1 MARAVERRE
10 RYVMRP
16 IVEVAAEL
24 GLSERD
30 LDLYGRNKAKLT
42 AEAVAQLDQRPHG
55 DLVLVTGMTPT
66 TAGEGKTTTAIGLT
80 QALRRCGANAVAA
93 LREPSMGPVFGVKGG
108 GTGGGLSQVVPGD
121 DINLHFTGDLHA
133 VTAANN
139 LLAAAID
146 NSLFHGNPLGIDP
159 RRVTWRRC
167 LDMNDRAL
175 RHTVI
180 GMGGASDGIVRQESF
195 DITPA
200 SEVMAILSVARD
212 LDDLHQRLGEIIVG
226 YTDGSPIQPVTC
238 RALQVDSAMTV
249 LLRDAIRPNLV
260 QTGEGGPALVHGG
273 PFANIA
279 LGCNSIAATR
289 AALATAEITVTEA
302 GFGSDLGAEKF
313 FNVVSRIGGFEPQAA
328 VIVATARAIKR
339 HGGRPARDLESED
352 LAALE
357 AGLPNLDAHI
367 DNVAAHGVTPIV
379 AVNRFPSDT
388 EAELEAVLSHCRQRD
403 VRAAI
408 ADPFG
413 GGGAACLDL
422 ARHVREALAGERP
435 RFRRLYELDQP
446 LADKIETVARQVYG
460 AGSVSFARLAQLAL
474 RRAQRLGQNDWPV
487 CIAKT
492 QYSLSVDPNQLGR
505 PADHEFTVRDVRP
518 SAGAGFAVVVSGE
531 IMTMPGLPRSP
542 AATRFDIAADSHTA

>member
-1 MARAVERRE
+1 
-10 RYVMRP
+10 MRP
-16 IVEVAAEL
+16 IVEVAADL
-24 GLSERD
+24 GLGEDD
-30 LDLYGRNKAKLT
+30 LDLYGRYKAKLT
-42 AEAVAQLDQRPHG
+42 SDALERLASRPQG

-66 TAGEGKTTTAIGLT
+66 TAGEGKTTTALGLT
-80 QALRRCGANAVAA
+80 QALRKSGASAVVA
-93 LREPSMGPVFGVKGG
+93 LREPSMGPVFGIKGG
-108 GTGGGLSQVVPGD
+108 GTGGGGSQVLPAD

-146 NSLFHGNPLGIDP
+146 NSLFHGNPLGLDA
-159 RRVTWRRC
+159 RRITWRRC

-175 RHTVI
+175 RGAVI
-180 GMGGASDGIVRQESF
+180 GMGGTTDGIPREEAF

-200 SEVMAILSVARD
+200 SEVMAILSVASD
-212 LDDLHQRLGEIIVG
+212 LDDLHRRLGDVIVG
-226 YTDGSPIQPVTC
+226 YTSSTPIQPITC
-238 RALQVDSAMTV
+238 LDLQVDGAMTV
-249 LLRDAIRPNLV
+249 LLKDAIRPNLV
-260 QTGEGGPALVHGG
+260 QTGEGGPAFVHGG

-289 AALATAEITVTEA
+289 AALASADITVTEA

-339 HGGRPARDLESED
+339 HGGRPARELEVED

-367 DNVAAHGVTPIV
+367 DNVQKHGVIPIV

-388 EAELEAVLSHCRQRD
+388 EAELDAMLAHCRGRG
-403 VRAAI
+403 VRAAV

-413 GGGAACLDL
+413 GGGEACLAL
-422 ARHVREALAGERP
+422 AAEVREALAGELP
-435 RFRRLYELDQP
+435 SFRRLYDPEQP
-446 LADKIETVARQVYG
+446 LKDKIATVAREVYG
-460 AGSVSFARLAQLAL
+460 AGSVSFL
-474 RRAQRLGQNDWPV
+474 RRAELTLRRARRLGQEDWPV

-492 QYSLSVDPNQLGR
+492 QYSLSDDPGLLGR
-505 PADHEFTVRDVRP
+505 PWDHEFTVRDVRP
-518 SAGAGFAVVVSGE
+518 SAGAGFVVIISGE

-542 AATRFDIAADSHTA
+542 AAVHFDHTASSHTT